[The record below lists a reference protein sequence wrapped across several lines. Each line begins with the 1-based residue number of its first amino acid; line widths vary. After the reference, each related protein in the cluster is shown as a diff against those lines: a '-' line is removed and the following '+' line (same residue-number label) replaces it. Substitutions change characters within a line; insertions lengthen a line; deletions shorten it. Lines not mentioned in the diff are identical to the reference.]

1 MHLHSGDVLLLSPLA
16 TARFDAVLW
25 RGFPLS
31 KQPANVTSGSME
43 TPVAEK
49 RAGKR
54 LLTPDDVASIFSV
67 DRRTVLK
74 WARDG
79 KLERA
84 KVTGKVVRFTEE
96 SVNSFVKSKTPGV
109 ECATAPNPKQR
120 ARVAKSGLK
129 KGYLGSTSRKSWRS
143 LREEVTTWQ

>member
-1 MHLHSGDVLLLSPLA
+1 MHLHSGDVLLLSPFALGA
-16 TARFDAVLW
+16 FRRSAVEGLPFEQAAGQ
-25 RGFPLS
+25 RNLRVDGDS
-31 KQPANVTSGSME
+31 CCRE
-43 TPVAEK
+43 D
-49 RAGKR
+49 AGKR

-129 KGYLGSTSRKSWRS
+129 KGYFGSTSRKSWRS
-143 LREEVTTWQ
+143 L